1 MDILDE
7 VEKVVESPRAKKI
20 KVISPKMH
28 GFIDY
33 GHATFFLTMGAIW
46 WKKNK
51 PASIA
56 ALSTGAF
63 VLVQS
68 LLTDYPLGAKPV
80 MSFETHGKL
89 DAAFASG
96 SWALPR
102 LLGFAGTPEAMVF
115 EGNSIVEGTVVA
127 MTDWKG

>member
-1 MDILDE
+1 MDPCQHLTENARTRGRSLREVGMDILDE

-56 ALSTGAF
+56 ALDRRVCAGAI
-63 VLVQS
+63 
-68 LLTDYPLGAKPV
+68 
-80 MSFETHGKL
+80 
-89 DAAFASG
+89 AADGLPAG
-96 SWALPR
+96 SE
-102 LLGFAGTPEAMVF
+102 AGD
-115 EGNSIVEGTVVA
+115 VV
-127 MTDWKG
+127 